1 MEMDSFLKRLEQL
14 ERQVYGIEKSTLEQ
28 PSFRE
33 SLQEIDSILKSL
45 GIVENSNVMMAWKNV
60 EDIQRHISEEK
71 ENDEV
76 MESVKLE
83 FLLAK
88 ESSIRE
94 QAENLERL
102 SKVAKFSEV
111 KLSGLDESEQRM
123 PPIVHVHV
131 NQQASLQET
140 SNGVK
145 DLLTDYNKVM
155 GLVSKQFM
163 NLTEVP

>member
-1 MEMDSFLKRLEQL
+1 
-14 ERQVYGIEKSTLEQ
+14 
-28 PSFRE
+28 
-33 SLQEIDSILKSL
+33 
-45 GIVENSNVMMAWKNV
+45 MMAWKNV

-71 ENDEV
+71 ENDGV

-123 PPIVHVHV
+123 PPIVHAHV